1 MKTALRQVLSVLVPL
16 FLAALPVAAADKPVV
31 GTWQCV
37 SDSPD
42 GSQYSW
48 AVVVKEEGGKL
59 SGTISGAPGE
69 FSMEDVR
76 FEGGVL
82 TFKVRIEG
90 DVYTIE
96 ARVQGDNLEGT
107 WKGPSSQGVI
117 KGSRRS

>member
-1 MKTALRQVLSVLVPL
+1 MRAFCLLLMTL
-16 FLAALPVAAADKPVV
+16 LAAALVVAADKPVV
-31 GTWQCV
+31 GNWHCV

-42 GSQYSW
+42 GGQYSW
-48 AVVVKEEGGKL
+48 AVVVKEEGGRL
-59 SGTISGAPGE
+59 MGTISGAPGE
-69 FSMEDVR
+69 FQMEDVR

-90 DVYTIE
+90 DLYKIE
-96 ARVQGDNLEGT
+96 ARIQGDTLDGT

>member
-1 MKTALRQVLSVLVPL
+1 MRIFAAFLLTLLGAVLLV
-16 FLAALPVAAADKPVV
+16 AADKPVV

-42 GSQYSW
+42 GAQYSW

-69 FSMEDVR
+69 YIMEEPR
-76 FEGGVL
+76 YENGVF

-90 DVYTIE
+90 DVYTVE
-96 ARVQGDNLEGT
+96 ARIEGNKLEGT
-107 WKGPSSQGVI
+107 WKGPNSQGVI
-117 KGSRRS
+117 RGTRQS

>member
-1 MKTALRQVLSVLVPL
+1 MTMMRIPIAFLVTLLAILP
-16 FLAALPVAAADKPVV
+16 LAAAQSSVV
-31 GTWQCV
+31 GNWQCV

-42 GSQYSW
+42 GGQYTW

-59 SGTISGAPGE
+59 TGTISGAPGE
-69 FSMEDVR
+69 YQMEDVR

-90 DVYTIE
+90 DVYAIE
-96 ARVQGDNLEGT
+96 ARIQGDQLEGT

-117 KGSRRS
+117 KGSRKS

>member
-1 MKTALRQVLSVLVPL
+1 MRIFSLVLLSLL
-16 FLAALPVAAADKPVV
+16 IASLLIAGEKPVV

-42 GSQYSW
+42 GSQYTW

-69 FSMEDVR
+69 YVMEEPR
-76 FEGGVL
+76 FENGVL

-90 DVYTIE
+90 DVYTVE
-96 ARVQGDNLEGT
+96 AKVTGDTLEGT
-107 WKGPSSQGVI
+107 WKGPNSQGVI